1 MEPRERAEEQYMIY
15 RGHVQ
20 GQVIVLAG
28 DVHLPDGLEVL
39 VEPLDQQAAPASSA
53 DFANRNGVP
62 VFPTKESELAPGL
75 DLVNALRD
83 DAP

>member
-1 MEPRERAEEQYMIY
+1 MIY

-39 VEPLDQQAAPASSA
+39 VEPLDRQAAPASSA
-53 DFANRNGVP
+53 DFTDRNGVP
-62 VFPTKESELAPGL
+62 VFPRSTPETAPGL

>member
-1 MEPRERAEEQYMIY
+1 MIY

-28 DVHLPDGLEVL
+28 GVHLPEGLEVL
-39 VEPLDQQAAPASSA
+39 VEPLDRRAAPASSSEFA
-53 DFANRNGVP
+53 DRNGVP
-62 VFPTKESELAPGL
+62 VFPVNRLEATPGL

>member
-1 MEPRERAEEQYMIY
+1 MIY

-28 DVHLPDGLEVL
+28 DVHLPEGLEVL
-39 VEPLDQQAAPASSA
+39 VEPLHSQPASASSA
-53 DFANRNGVP
+53 DFASRNGVP
-62 VFPTKESELAPGL
+62 VFPRNRPETAPGL